1 MSDINEMNAGMRWYV
16 AHTYSGYENKV
27 AGNIEKVVENR
38 KMHDQIL
45 EVKIPTETVV
55 EVKEDKTKEVERKL
69 FPGYVMVKMAVEMNE
84 DDQPEISD
92 EAWLVVRNTR
102 GVTGFVGPESKPTPL
117 TEEEVYRLGVE
128 KRTVEVNYAVGD
140 TVNIVDEI
148 FDGFTGRVEAIDVDN
163 NMVRVTV
170 SALFGKETMV
180 ELELDQV
187 EPIAD

>member
-1 MSDINEMNAGMRWYV
+1 MAEISKWYV
-16 AHTYSGYENKV
+16 VHTYSGYENKV
-27 AGNIEKVVENR
+27 AANIETVVENR
-38 KMHDQIL
+38 KMQDYIL
-45 EVKIPTETVV
+45 DVQVPTELVT
-55 EVKEDKTKEVERKL
+55 EIKDDGSKKEIERKI
-69 FPGYVMVKMAVEMNE
+69 FPGYVIVKLAVFENE
-84 DDQPEISD
+84 DSGELEMTDDTWYVI
-92 EAWLVVRNTR
+92 RNTR
-102 GVTGFVGPESKPTPL
+102 GVTGFVGPESKPTPF